1 MVGDGL
7 DTIVPV
13 YTRKDT
19 RKTRAFA
26 HAHPDVRTT
35 KITQAQTHLN
45 WMQTK
50 QTQASRRKQTDAGDI
65 HMHIHIHAHTRIH
78 IQTHTHTHANTH
90 THTDKSLGCV

>member
-7 DTIVPV
+7 DAIVLGH
-13 YTRKDT
+13 TRKDT

-45 WMQTK
+45 RMQTK

-65 HMHIHIHAHTRIH
+65 HIHIHIHAHTRI
-78 IQTHTHTHANTH
+78 QGGVGN
-90 THTDKSLGCV
+90 G